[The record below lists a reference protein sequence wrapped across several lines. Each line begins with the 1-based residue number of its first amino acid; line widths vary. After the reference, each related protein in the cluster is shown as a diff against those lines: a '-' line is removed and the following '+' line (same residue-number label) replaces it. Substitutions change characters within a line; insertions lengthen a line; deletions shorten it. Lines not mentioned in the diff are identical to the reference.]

1 MEITAR
7 DMATEI
13 LEWWEYEKAEEDL
26 DLYGDPYPR
35 WEEGDE
41 PPIFVKMAAAVVGVE
56 L

>member
-13 LEWWEYEKAEEDL
+13 LEWWEHEKTEEDL
-26 DLYGDPYPR
+26 DLYGEPYPR
-35 WEEGDE
+35 WEKPYS